1 MIERGFPG
9 SSVELV
15 TLFLD
20 KVHSDINV
28 FARVIR
34 QAVDL

>member
-9 SSVELV
+9 SSAELV

-20 KVHSDINV
+20 KVQSDINV
-28 FARVIR
+28 FARVIH
-34 QAVDL
+34 QAADL